1 MWLWLSALFLQL
13 LGFAVLLL
21 VLLASYKFFFRSKP
35 PTGVQKSD
43 WSRDVVYLY
52 QFPLC
57 PSVRTISPFAL
68 KLETWLRVSNIKYEN
83 IFSMKF
89 HPKTGLIPYIELN
102 GESFSDSNIIIE
114 KLKKEFNITSDENL
128 SREQLAMSHAAT
140 SMVENFTAQTGFHY
154 RYGYNMAR
162 FVEVLQLGE
171 YYNNPKSVKNWARF
185 QPYVTKV
192 RNHFSGLGR
201 EENSTV
207 WMLSSK
213 DLKALS
219 SWLGEKEYF
228 HGGSEPSTVDCMI
241 FGHLAQFLYIDIGF
255 PQRTFL
261 ETECN
266 NLVELV
272 KRMKEKYW
280 QDWDKSIEDSREFM
294 KKKNFIAATND

>member
-1 MWLWLSALFLQL
+1 ML
-13 LGFAVLLL
+13 LEGSVFLL
-21 VLLASYKFFFRSKP
+21 VTVLVVVVVRRRRREEERLLVP
-35 PTGVQKSD
+35 D
-43 WSRDVVYLY
+43 WEQDVVYLA
-52 QFPLC
+52 QFPPS
-57 PSVRTISPFAL
+57 PSVRSISPFAL
-68 KLETWLRVSNIKYEN
+68 KLETWLRISNIKYEN
-83 IFSMKF
+83 VITTKF

-114 KLKKEFNITSDENL
+114 KLKKEFNVSVDETL
-128 SREQLAMSHAAT
+128 TVEQLAMSHAAT
-140 SMVENFTAQTGFHY
+140 SMVENFTTQTGFHY

-162 FVEVLQLGE
+162 FVEVLKLGE
-171 YYNNPKSVKNWARF
+171 YINNPKMVSNWARF
-185 QPYVTKV
+185 QPYVTRV
-192 RNHFSGLGR
+192 RNHFTGLGR

-207 WMLSSK
+207 WMMASK

-272 KRMKEKYW
+272 GRMKEKYW
-280 QDWDKSIEDSREFM
+280 QDWDQSIEDSREFM
-294 KKKNFIAATND
+294 RNKKT